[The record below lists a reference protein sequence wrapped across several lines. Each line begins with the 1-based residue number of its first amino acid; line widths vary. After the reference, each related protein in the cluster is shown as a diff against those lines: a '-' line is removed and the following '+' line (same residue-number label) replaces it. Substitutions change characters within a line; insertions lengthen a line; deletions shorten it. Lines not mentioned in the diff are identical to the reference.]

1 MTQNKGFAT
10 YRRINDDKT
19 ITNTIHSGRKGR
31 RRKNDHHWRLNRMVR
46 TKGFDPIL
54 LDFDNENRDKSS
66 FQSFYSEALKI
77 DIRTPDSLDRV
88 FHFLETPGAIVIADQ
103 GAGSGAET
111 FSWFDRTSEIVRE
124 FADVTSIGVVT
135 KDPGSVES
143 VLTWAYHL
151 GDHVRYL
158 IVLNELV
165 RGTGFDAWTGI
176 PEVRAFVA
184 TAQPKV
190 IGLQNR
196 NPDFEDMLRT
206 NRLTLERVIAK
217 DHSVDWFKSLTRIVH
232 ARRYQQ
238 EAFSA
243 FESTSEILLPSGGAA
258 LAIA

>member
-1 MTQNKGFAT
+1 MTKRSQILFTQGGKGGVG
-10 YRRINDDKT
+10 KT
-19 ITNTIHSGRKGR
+19 SIIGALTA
-31 RRKNDHHWRLNRMVR
+31 WVR

-77 DIRTPDSLDRV
+77 DIRAPDSLDRV

-151 GDHVRYL
+151 GDRVRYL

-165 RGTGFDAWTGI
+165 RGTGFDAWTST

-196 NPDFEDMLRT
+196 NPDFEDMLRA

-217 DHSVDWFKSLTRIVH
+217 DHSLDWFKSLTRIVQ

-238 EAFSA
+238 EAYSA
-243 FESTSEILLPSGGAA
+243 FESASQILLPSGGTA
-258 LAIA
+258 LAAA

>member
-1 MTQNKGFAT
+1 MTKRSQILFTQGGKGGVG
-10 YRRINDDKT
+10 KT
-19 ITNTIHSGRKGR
+19 TVIAALTAWI
-31 RRKNDHHWRLNRMVR
+31 R

-66 FQSFYSEALKI
+66 FESFYSEALKI
-77 DIRTPDSLDRV
+77 DIRAPDSLDRV

-111 FSWFDRTSEIVRE
+111 FSWFDRTAEIVRE
-124 FADVTSIGVVT
+124 FADVTSIGIIT

-151 GDHVRYL
+151 RDRVRYL

-165 RGTGFDAWTGI
+165 RGTGFDAWTDA

-184 TAQPKV
+184 TATPKV

-196 NPDFEDMLRT
+196 NPDFEDMLRA

-217 DHSVDWFKSLTRIVH
+217 DHSIEWFKSLTRIVQ

-238 EAFSA
+238 EAYSA
-243 FESTSEILLPSGGAA
+243 FESASQILVPSGETAVLAA
-258 LAIA
+258 